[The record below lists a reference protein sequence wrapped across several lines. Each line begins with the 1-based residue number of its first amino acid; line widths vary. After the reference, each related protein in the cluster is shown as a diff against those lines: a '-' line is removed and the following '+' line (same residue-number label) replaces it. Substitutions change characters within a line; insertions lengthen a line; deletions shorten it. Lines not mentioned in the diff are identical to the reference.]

1 VLYALAEAFVVCD
14 NWYASMPGPTWPNRM
29 FAHAGSSGGLDYS
42 PGSLDMLGWEVGPDG
57 GFGFKHGTIYDC
69 LRKAKIKYR
78 LYAGDDFPQV
88 AALKGVSITEIK
100 DFSDH
105 FVKDLESSKLDFQYA
120 FIEPSYDVINDY
132 RNGTSQHPL
141 ANVTH
146 GEALI
151 KATYEAIRNS
161 PAWGKSLLIITW
173 DEHGGFYDHADPG
186 KPPQCVAPGDTS
198 PGSEYN
204 HHGFTFEHFGPRVP
218 AIVVSPLI
226 PANLVDHRI
235 YDHSSIPATIARV
248 FGTEEMTWRDS
259 FANGLNSLATLKTAI
274 TGAPKILP
282 SPPAEAMARVMAPPV
297 VGATPVARAEA
308 PVNEGNL
315 PGFLHS
321 ALRQDIQISGPEQR
335 QAIIARVQSIKT
347 RGEAMEYLREVQQKV
362 RPRRVAATP

>member
-1 VLYALAEAFVVCD
+1 
-14 NWYASMPGPTWPNRM
+14 
-29 FAHAGSSGGLDYS
+29 
-42 PGSLDMLGWEVGPDG
+42 ML
-57 GFGFKHGTIYDC
+57 
-69 LRKAKIKYR
+69 
-78 LYAGDDFPQV
+78 
-88 AALKGVSITEIK
+88 
-100 DFSDH
+100 
-105 FVKDLESSKLDFQYA
+105 
-120 FIEPSYDVINDY
+120 
-132 RNGTSQHPL
+132 
-141 ANVTH
+141 
-146 GEALI
+146 
-151 KATYEAIRNS
+151 
-161 PAWGKSLLIITW
+161 
-173 DEHGGFYDHADPG
+173 
-186 KPPQCVAPGDTS
+186 APGDTA

-248 FGTEEMTWRDS
+248 FGTEEMTWRDN
-259 FANGLNSLATLKTAI
+259 FANGLNSLATLKTAM
-274 TGAPKILP
+274 TDVPKILP
-282 SPPAEAMARVMAPPV
+282 SPPAEAMARVMAPPI
-297 VGATPVARAEA
+297 VGAKPVARAEA